1 MNCPPDDLTVLID
14 DNIVLQCQKVGHSS
28 KVRVG
33 KTLLEIRV
41 GKVEL

>member
-1 MNCPPDDLTVLID
+1 MNCPPGDPTVLID
-14 DNIVLQCQKVGHSS
+14 DNIEPQCQKVGHSS

-41 GKVEL
+41 GKLGL